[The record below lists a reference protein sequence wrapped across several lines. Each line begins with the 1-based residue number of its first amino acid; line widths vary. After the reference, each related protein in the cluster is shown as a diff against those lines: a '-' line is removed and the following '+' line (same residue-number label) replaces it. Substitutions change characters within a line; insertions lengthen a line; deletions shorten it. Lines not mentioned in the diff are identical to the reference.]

1 VVVRRVVGLVVG
13 AALLAG
19 CGTAESPHTTEPTRT
34 LALRAA
40 CPGVHVAYDALV
52 AADPAS
58 ARVFQESLR
67 RVWEAGVD
75 DTRDAVKPLLDAS
88 AVLAGADRS
97 EFPAARDGVYAAVVR
112 LSATC
117 ATLGSPILH

>member
-1 VVVRRVVGLVVG
+1 M
-13 AALLAG
+13 
-19 CGTAESPHTTEPTRT
+19 T
-34 LALRAA
+34 LRAA
-40 CPGVHVAYDALV
+40 CPGVHLAYDSLV

-58 ARVFQESLR
+58 ARVFQDSLR

-75 DTRDAVKPLLDAS
+75 QAREAVKPLLDAS

-97 EFPAARDGVYAAVVR
+97 SFPAARDGVYAQVVT
-112 LSATC
+112 LSAMC

>member
-19 CGTAESPHTTEPTRT
+19 CGTAESPHPTEPTRT
-34 LALRAA
+34 LELRAA

-88 AVLAGADRS
+88 GVLAEADRS
-97 EFPAARDGVYAAVVR
+97 RFPAARDGVYAAVVE

>member
-1 VVVRRVVGLVVG
+1 MRL
-13 AALLAG
+13 
-19 CGTAESPHTTEPTRT
+19 SQ
-34 LALRAA
+34 A

-67 RVWEAGVD
+67 RLSSVGVD
-75 DTRDAVKPLLDAS
+75 ETRDAIAPVIS
-88 AVLAGADRS
+88 AADDLADADRAR
-97 EFPAARDGVYAAVVR
+97 FPAARDEVYNAIVR

-117 ATLGSPILH
+117 ASLGVPILH